1 MHALSI
7 HCITNVE
14 GKVTEYLTYLK
25 ALDTSIPFSV
35 PSEAQRR
42 TFILSALATTYS
54 QLKYGTL
61 PWPTS
66 SIPSDYL
73 YLAALK

>member
-1 MHALSI
+1 M
-7 HCITNVE
+7 N
-14 GKVTEYLTYLK
+14 TELLRTLPLLKYLTFPLK

-35 PSEAQRR
+35 PSEAQCR